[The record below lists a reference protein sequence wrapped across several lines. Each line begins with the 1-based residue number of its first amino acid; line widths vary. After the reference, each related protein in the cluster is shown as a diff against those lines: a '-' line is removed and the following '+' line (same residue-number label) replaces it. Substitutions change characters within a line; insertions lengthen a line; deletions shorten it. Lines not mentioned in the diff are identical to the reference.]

1 MQLTEK
7 KRPVHF
13 ATSNIYVKRY
23 DARMNIAHNV
33 TRDIKNMTFDLSQD
47 ILRSVSKM
55 IGEPKE
61 KR

>member
-7 KRPVHF
+7 KRPVRF
-13 ATSNIYVKRY
+13 APPNIYVKRY
-23 DARMNIAHNV
+23 DARMDIANNV
-33 TRDIKNMTFDLSQD
+33 TRDIKNMTSDLSKD